1 MKIKLLGLFEDDIKN
16 GFETH
21 KEYTVDKVEIS
32 GDYCAYD
39 VWYYITNE
47 KGNTTC
53 FQDLNVKESE
63 TDERL
68 NYFILRFINFQREMN
83 LPYKFN
89 FKIDLDQEEIK

>member
-21 KEYTVDKVEIS
+21 KEYIVNKVEIS

-39 VWYYITNE
+39 IWYYITNE

-63 TDERL
+63 TDEKL
-68 NYFILRFINFQREMN
+68 NYFILRFINFQREIN

-89 FKIDLDQEEIK
+89 FKIDLD

>member
-21 KEYTVDKVEIS
+21 KEYTVNKVEIS

-63 TDERL
+63 TDDRL
-68 NYFILRFINFQREMN
+68 DKFIENFNEFQKTMGE
-83 LPYKFN
+83 LPYKFE
-89 FKIDLDQEEIK
+89 FKIDLD